1 MKKTSI
7 LFIFLFAL
15 IVSWSCQRD
24 DICPN
29 TVETTPLLI
38 LRFYEEENTEEPI
51 PPQNLTVREVGND
64 TTYVFRYTR
73 DSLAIPLRTNN
84 DVTRYIFT
92 VNDPGDT
99 EPDEDISNVDTLS
112 FSYARDEEYLNRA
125 CAFRVNFLG
134 LRAARS
140 GGDDGPWI
148 SNVQINQTDVENEN
162 QAHVS
167 IFF

>member
-1 MKKTSI
+1 MKKSSI
-7 LFIFLFAL
+7 LVVIVMSL
-15 IVSWSCQRD
+15 IISWSCQRD

-29 TVETTPLLI
+29 TVETTPLLV
-38 LRFYEEENTEEPI
+38 LRFYEEGNTEEPV

-99 EPDEDISNVDTLS
+99 DPEENLINTDTLS
-112 FSYARDEEYLNRA
+112 FSYGRDEQYLNRA

-134 LRAARS
+134 LRASRS
-140 GGDDGPWI
+140 AGNDGAWI
-148 SNVQINQTDVENEN
+148 TNVQINQTEVENEN